1 MLITLIL
8 NDHGSSFVDFL
19 RENNHMTN
27 HHKNIRI
34 LLIEIFKTRRN
45 LASPIMESMF
55 NASQTVTA

>member
-8 NDHGSSFVDFL
+8 NDRGCSFVDLL

-27 HHKNIRI
+27 HHKNISI

-55 NASQTVTA
+55 NVNQTVTA